1 MLGALSNTDI
11 ENQHRIKN
19 LEEEYRKVERRLL
32 KLKRQNEDWL
42 SSAQAYV
49 IKAMELGLVNSD
61 KDIYQLKPERLLNVL
76 KNIATKEIDYSTSAA
91 NIKYASEQ
99 EAEITKRSR
108 DISNNLAKVKS
119 RLQNINSM
127 NRLANTHS
135 DASRLKRERLSLSK
149 WLLTQNDIN
158 SSLFSEPNEI
168 RSLVLEPL
176 ARAFS
181 NLEAELEVP
190 IHVQGALSREKY
202 LPRR

>member
-108 DISNNLAKVKS
+108 DISNNLAK
-119 RLQNINSM
+119 
-127 NRLANTHS
+127 
-135 DASRLKRERLSLSK
+135 LKAAYRILIL
-149 WLLTQNDIN
+149 
-158 SSLFSEPNEI
+158 
-168 RSLVLEPL
+168 
-176 ARAFS
+176 
-181 NLEAELEVP
+181 
-190 IHVQGALSREKY
+190 
-202 LPRR
+202 

>member
-135 DASRLKRERLSLSK
+135 DASRLKGS
-149 WLLTQNDIN
+149 D
-158 SSLFSEPNEI
+158 
-168 RSLVLEPL
+168 
-176 ARAFS
+176 
-181 NLEAELEVP
+181 
-190 IHVQGALSREKY
+190 Y
-202 LPRR
+202 L

>member
-76 KNIATKEIDYSTSAA
+76 KNIATEEMT
-91 NIKYASEQ
+91 
-99 EAEITKRSR
+99 
-108 DISNNLAKVKS
+108 
-119 RLQNINSM
+119 
-127 NRLANTHS
+127 
-135 DASRLKRERLSLSK
+135 
-149 WLLTQNDIN
+149 TQ
-158 SSLFSEPNEI
+158 
-168 RSLVLEPL
+168 L
-176 ARAFS
+176 AR
-181 NLEAELEVP
+181 
-190 IHVQGALSREKY
+190 QT
-202 LPRR
+202 

>member
-158 SSLFSEPNEI
+158 SSLF
-168 RSLVLEPL
+168 
-176 ARAFS
+176 
-181 NLEAELEVP
+181 
-190 IHVQGALSREKY
+190 LSQMRLDHWY
-202 LPRR
+202 